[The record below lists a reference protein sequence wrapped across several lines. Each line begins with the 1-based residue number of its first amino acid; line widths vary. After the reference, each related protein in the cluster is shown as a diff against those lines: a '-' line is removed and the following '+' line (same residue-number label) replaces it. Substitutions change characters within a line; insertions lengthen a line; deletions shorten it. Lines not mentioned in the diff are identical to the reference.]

1 MIFLIVYQAALSFV
15 VWKCRSLPLVLSVG
29 KTGYYMITCRQE
41 LCDLYLTWG
50 RNSAPEVPLPTTG
63 PTVCGA
69 AGEGILITVPENQ
82 SSPESRMELH
92 PCRHQPPVKLCIFC
106 IVFYLKYIYYHKDKR
121 RSTILWKY
129 CHWGL
134 ACFSK
139 LSYRSEGG
147 GLIWIKTFILYIYI
161 FCVCDLYLLRIELR
175 SIPLTHKVEYLEGVF
190 MGAARLFT

>member
-1 MIFLIVYQAALSFV
+1 MPKSSTSP
-15 VWKCRSLPLVLSVG
+15 KCG
-29 KTGYYMITCRQE
+29 KDRLLYDTCRQE

-50 RNSAPEVPLPTTG
+50 RNTAPEVPVPTTG

-129 CHWGL
+129 YHWGL

-139 LSYRSEGG
+139 LSYRSDGG
-147 GLIWIKTFILYIYI
+147 WFNMNKNFHSLYIYI
-161 FCVCDLYLLRIELR
+161 LCVW
-175 SIPLTHKVEYLEGVF
+175 SVF
-190 MGAARLFT
+190 WIKKHSTNSQSWIFRRCFYGCCKAFT

>member
-1 MIFLIVYQAALSFV
+1 
-15 VWKCRSLPLVLSVG
+15 
-29 KTGYYMITCRQE
+29 MITCPQE

-50 RNSAPEVPLPTTG
+50 STYCSWGSFAHNRAHC
-63 PTVCGA
+63 VCGA

-92 PCRHQPPVKLCIFC
+92 SCRHQPPVKLCIFC

-147 GLIWIKTFILYIYI
+147 WFNMNKNFHSLYIYI
-161 FCVCDLYLLRIELR
+161 LCVW
-175 SIPLTHKVEYLEGVF
+175 SVF
-190 MGAARLFT
+190 TTDWIKHSNNSQSWIFRRCFYGCCKAFT